1 MNDLSTPFPTTTYT
15 RRELRW
21 LAATAERKISELLK
35 ANLTA
40 TPWVRDGIS
49 LARDIHAAA
58 LAVLDGESA
67 DELDA
72 LLAEWAET
80 DPRTF
85 VLLADQRQPFPFT
98 TATGGANG

>member
-1 MNDLSTPFPTTTYT
+1 MNAYTQISPTFT
-15 RRELRW
+15 RKQARQI
-21 LAATAERKISELLK
+21 AAIAKGEIDRLGR

-85 VLLADQRQPFPFT
+85 VLVPDLPGRFPFQRE
-98 TATGGANG
+98 AR

>member
-1 MNDLSTPFPTTTYT
+1 VNDLSTPFPTTTYT
-15 RRELRW
+15 RRQARQI
-21 LAATAERKISELLK
+21 AATAQAKVAALSR

-49 LARDIHAAA
+49 LARDIHTAA

-67 DELDA
+67 DELQT

-85 VLLADQRQPFPFT
+85 VLVADLPGRW
-98 TATGGANG
+98 AL

>member
-1 MNDLSTPFPTTTYT
+1 MNDLSFQISSTFT
-15 RRELRW
+15 RKQARQI
-21 LAATAERKISELLK
+21 AAIAQSEIERLGR

-80 DPRTF
+80 DPYTF
-85 VLLADQRQPFPFT
+85 VLVPDLPGRWAL
-98 TATGGANG
+98 

>member
-1 MNDLSTPFPTTTYT
+1 MNAPSTFPTTTYT
-15 RRELRW
+15 RRQARQI
-21 LAATAERKISELLK
+21 AAIAKGEIERLGR
-35 ANLTA
+35 ANLSA

-49 LARDIHAAA
+49 LARDIHTAA

-67 DELDA
+67 DELQA

-85 VLLADQRQPFPFT
+85 VLVPDLGRKFPF
-98 TATGGANG
+98 GGGR